1 MKNLSL
7 KTVSTILA
15 LSAFMVQP
23 TDLSAFTSLTDCG
36 LYVQDGADQVTV
48 DDSIKLWKTEGA
60 KLFEDN
66 LFTELRRGVGKS
78 KIRDCKIPEMQ
89 RLALAIR
96 GGKYDLHFRVNS
108 FKPLYTPE
116 TLGRLLHI
124 GNGYSRFQQVTGIVV
139 SPGKNII
146 IVDGLKTDTSL
157 HLKVADLY
165 APDQGN
171 ADWSL
176 HTESY

>member
-48 DDSIKLWKTEGA
+48 DDSVKLWKTEGA

-66 LFTELRRGVGKS
+66 LFTKLRRGVGKS

-96 GGKYDLHFRVNS
+96 GGKYDSPCSAADGWLRGC
-108 FKPLYTPE
+108 PL
-116 TLGRLLHI
+116 
-124 GNGYSRFQQVTGIVV
+124 
-139 SPGKNII
+139 
-146 IVDGLKTDTSL
+146 
-157 HLKVADLY
+157 
-165 APDQGN
+165 
-171 ADWSL
+171 
-176 HTESY
+176 